1 VIIIKPDAFDRGLVG
16 EILTAYSAKRN
27 VFNRMYSDWMSLL
40 DCRNHYSAHVGK
52 DYYGAL
58 VHQMISGLCLFVD
71 LHMDW
76 FVARSIALEVRETW
90 GVEGPRN
97 LIHASDSAEAD
108 VAETAYWFEGKKK

>member
-27 VFNRMYSDWMSLL
+27 VFNRMYSARMSLL
-40 DCRNHYSAHVGK
+40 DCKNHYFKEVGK
-52 DYYGAL
+52 DHYDAL

-71 LHMDW
+71 LNMDW
-76 FVARSIALEVRETW
+76 FVARSIALEIRLW

-97 LIHASDSAEAD
+97 LIHASDSAAVD
-108 VAETAYWFEGKKK
+108 VIETAYWFEGKKK